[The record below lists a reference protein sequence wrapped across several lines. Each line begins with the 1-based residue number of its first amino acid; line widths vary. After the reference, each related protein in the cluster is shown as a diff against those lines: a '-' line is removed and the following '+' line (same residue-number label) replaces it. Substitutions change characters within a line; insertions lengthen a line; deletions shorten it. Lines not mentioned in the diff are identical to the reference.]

1 MGKVQHKGKKKHL
14 GKAAQQTRWAPFWLV
29 MKAKGKG
36 KKMHPSAMTVA
47 KRHWRRS
54 KLQA

>member
-1 MGKVQHKGKKKHL
+1 MVKVQHKGKKKHL
-14 GKAAQQTRWAPFWLV
+14 GRAAQQTRWAPFWLV

-36 KKMHPSAMTVA
+36 KKLHPSAMTVV